1 MTKTLEAEL
10 ASQLNIEKLRFQ
22 QKVVELQE
30 KLESCISTNDDM
42 KNTIEGLELNAEQM
56 KNIIDM
62 KNSEIESLS
71 SKMNNIKK
79 EFQDQ

>member
-22 QKVVELQE
+22 QKVAELQE

-42 KNTIEGLELNAEQM
+42 KNTIEGLELNAEQT
-56 KNIIDM
+56 KKIIDM